1 LILVRTV
8 KFNVSFD
15 PNQEFS
21 TESASPPTKARCN
34 QLQHMGEGKGK
45 VGARSIVKE
54 TMYMP
59 FTDNPLKELACTVD
73 SSLIFFVIWHV
84 HISFVKWKYLIF
96 NPAKILIIKIH
107 WSVEYIIIF
116 IGYCFGFFFFEHIST
131 KKNSN

>member
-1 LILVRTV
+1 MFLLITI
-8 KFNVSFD
+8 KN
-15 PNQEFS
+15 
-21 TESASPPTKARCN
+21 SAPSLPLHRPKLDAINYNTWER
-34 QLQHMGEGKGK
+34 ERERWER
-45 VGARSIVKE
+45 GARSIVKE